1 MENHRQR
8 ILLLDG
14 SISTAS
20 LADNSVTTVK
30 IADLTVT
37 AAKIAANAVT
47 AVKILDGAVTT
58 TKIADLNVTTGKL
71 ADLGVTTGKL
81 ADLGVTTG
89 KLAADAVDLSKTGVE
104 VIKEATV
111 TVTTG
116 EILALFTTPKQLV
129 AAPGLTYYLE
139 FISMTARLEY
149 NSIAYTVG
157 AGDDLSVKF
166 SGAAGAQVST
176 VLETTGFLD
185 QTSNQV
191 RQVAPV
197 NGNYTPVENAGIF
210 LHCLNANPGAGN
222 SPLKVRVLYR
232 RRSYSW

>member
-14 SISTAS
+14 SISTAR
-20 LADNSVTTVK
+20 LADNSVTTAK
-30 IADLTVT
+30 IADLAVT
-37 AAKIAANAVT
+37 AAKIAADAVT

-58 TKIADLNVTTGKL
+58 TKIADLN
-71 ADLGVTTGKL
+71 VTTGKL

-166 SGAAGAQVST
+166 TGAAGAQVST